1 MTRSLYRLGR
11 GAAAHP
17 WRTLSAWV
25 LIALVIAGLAAT
37 LGGTPQDD
45 YNVPGARAQV
55 GIDQLRA
62 HLPGA
67 GNTAARVVVHDR
79 SGGRPTDTA
88 LTDLSNRLE
97 QLPHVVQVFPPQ
109 RSADGDTAVVNVSY
123 DAPVTD
129 PDLMGNLEP
138 LDTAVA
144 PLRSAGLQVELG
156 GELPESA
163 AAPMEGRGEIIGI
176 VAALVILVFAF
187 GSVVSA
193 GLPIATALVGLGV
206 GSAGITLLAAA
217 TDVSTA
223 APMVATMVG
232 LGVGI
237 DYALLLVTR
246 HAEYLAQGFS
256 VTESAGR
263 AAATAGRSVVFAA
276 STVLVSLMGL
286 RLAGLPVYSS
296 FGFST
301 GIAVLC
307 VMAASLT
314 LVPVLCRF
322 AGRRLLSRA
331 VRRGGATRRGR
342 AAGFAGA
349 SAAGTG
355 GERGPSRMPFT
366 ARWAVKVAR
375 RPLLWAM
382 AAAIVMLTLA
392 VPALDMRTW
401 PQDPSS
407 QSTELTTRR
416 AYDLVSAEFGP
427 GSNGPLTVV
436 VDRSTLGD
444 AALTKLTRDLEKRAD
459 IVAVTPAITSPD
471 SAISVF
477 DAIPAYG
484 PTDERTGELVRS
496 LRAQLPAGA
505 ELTGG
510 TAFFADIAQLLAGRL
525 WVVIAFVVAVSV
537 LLLAL
542 VFRSVVIPLKAAVM
556 NLLSIGAAYGVL
568 TAVFQWGWATD
579 LLGLDHPMAVS
590 SWVPILMFAILFGLS
605 MDYEVF
611 LLSRI
616 REDWARTGDSHGS
629 VVRGLSA
636 TGRVISSAAA
646 IMVAVFLG
654 FASEVD
660 VVVKQLGIGMAA
672 AILLDATVVR
682 MVLVPATMSLL
693 GDWNWWV
700 PRWLDRILPHV
711 RAEVTDDDLVP
722 ELVTATTATRATT
735 VAVTP
740 GTTPGDPAYL
750 PVPVGANRTEGMAAN
765 RTVDAVPSDEDLWD
779 DELETVTS
787 R

>member
-1 MTRSLYRLGR
+1 MPAPLHRPTPRRPLLYRLGH

-25 LIALVIAGLAAT
+25 VLVLVVVGLAAT
-37 LGGTPQDD
+37 FGGTPQDD
-45 YNVPGARAQV
+45 YNVPGARSQV

-79 SGGRPTDTA
+79 TGGRPADSA
-88 LTDLSNRLE
+88 LAELTTRL
-97 QLPHVVQVFPPQ
+97 QAMPHVVQVFPAQ
-109 RSADGDTAVVNVSY
+109 RSADGDTAVINVSY

-129 PDLMGNLEP
+129 PDLMANLDP
-138 LDTAVA
+138 LEAAVA
-144 PLRSAGLQVELG
+144 PLRATGLEVELG

-163 AAPMEGRGEIIGI
+163 AASMAGRGEIIGI

-193 GLPIATALVGLGV
+193 GLPIGTALVGLGV

-301 GIAVLC
+301 GIAVLS

-322 AGRRLLSRA
+322 AGRRLLPRA
-331 VRRGGATRRGR
+331 VRRADRASEGGAT
-342 AAGFAGA
+342 A
-349 SAAGTG
+349 T
-355 GERGPSRMPFT
+355 PSRMPLT
-366 ARWAVKVAR
+366 ARWAAKVAK

-416 AYDLVSAEFGP
+416 AYDLVSAEFGA
-427 GSNGPLTVV
+427 GTNGPLTVV
-436 VDRSTLGD
+436 VDR
-444 AALTKLTRDLEKRAD
+444 TRLDQGAVADLARNLMARAD
-459 IVAVTPAITSPD
+459 IVAVTPAVTSPD

-477 DAIPAYG
+477 DAIPAFG
-484 PTDERTGELVRS
+484 PTDERTAGLVRDV
-496 LRAQLPAGA
+496 RAHLPAGA

-510 TAFFADIAQLLAGRL
+510 TAFFADIAEMLAGRL
-525 WVVIAFVVAVSV
+525 WIVIAFVVAVSV
-537 LLLAL
+537 LLLAM
-542 VFRSVVIPLKAAVM
+542 VFRSVVIPVKAAVM

-579 LLGLDHPMAVS
+579 LLGLDHPLAVS

-660 VVVKQLGIGMAA
+660 VVVKQLGVGMAV

-693 GDWNWWV
+693 GDLNWWV
-700 PRWLDRILPHV
+700 PRWLDRLLPHV
-711 RAEVTDDDLVP
+711 RAEVEDDDV
-722 ELVTATTATRATT
+722 E
-735 VAVTP
+735 
-740 GTTPGDPAYL
+740 
-750 PVPVGANRTEGMAAN
+750 
-765 RTVDAVPSDEDLWD
+765 LWD
-779 DELETVTS
+779 EELREDELETVGT